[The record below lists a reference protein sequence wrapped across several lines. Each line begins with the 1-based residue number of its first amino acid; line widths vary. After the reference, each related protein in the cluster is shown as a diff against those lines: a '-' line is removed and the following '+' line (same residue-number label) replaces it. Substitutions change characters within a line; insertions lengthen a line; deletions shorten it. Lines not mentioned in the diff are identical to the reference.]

1 MTKAQDFAAR
11 ANLVS
16 VPADAEPKPDA
27 AAPAVRLAPVKMTV
41 ELDHAAYQFVR
52 NFPDVMGIPAAVGK
66 VRVPTVEVFRAYSRN
81 WTRTRNWPPGLPP
94 ESKPTC
100 HE

>member
-1 MTKAQDFAAR
+1 MTKDFAAR

-16 VPADAEPKPDA
+16 LPASDEPKPDA

-66 VRVPTVEVFRAYSRN
+66 VRVPTVEVFRA
-81 WTRTRNWPPGLPP
+81 LLEELDQDP
-94 ESKPTC
+94 ELAARIAARIKANVS
-100 HE
+100 

>member
-66 VRVPTVEVFRAYSRN
+66 VRVPTVEVFRA
-81 WTRTRNWPPGLPP
+81 LLEELDQDP
-94 ESKPTC
+94 ELAARIAARIKANVS
-100 HE
+100 